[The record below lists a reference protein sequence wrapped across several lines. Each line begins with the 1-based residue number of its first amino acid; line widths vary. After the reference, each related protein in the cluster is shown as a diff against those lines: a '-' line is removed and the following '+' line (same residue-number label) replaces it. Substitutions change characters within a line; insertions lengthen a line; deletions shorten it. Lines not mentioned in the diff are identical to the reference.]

1 MLQME
6 YMEVKKLSVNK
17 WKNPK
22 PTKMASITKIISAT
36 LLMITPLWIILKT
49 MPTPILTITAVLIE
63 TAMYMSIPKLRGE
76 IAQPKQRFITSTI
89 ILGDIS
95 IGVSTIP
102 FMIPSGVLTASS
114 IEVFIDPTG
123 V

>member
-1 MLQME
+1 ML
-6 YMEVKKLSVNK
+6 
-17 WKNPK
+17 
-22 PTKMASITKIISAT
+22 
-36 LLMITPLWIILKT
+36 
-49 MPTPILTITAVLIE
+49 TPILTTTAVLIE
-63 TAMYMSIPKLRGE
+63 TAIYMLIPKLRGE

-95 IGVSTIP
+95 IGVSTIH

-114 IEVFIDPTG
+114 TEVFIDPTG

>member
-1 MLQME
+1 M
-6 YMEVKKLSVNK
+6 V
-17 WKNPK
+17 
-22 PTKMASITKIISAT
+22 SITKIISAT

-49 MPTPILTITAVLIE
+49 MPTPILTTTAVLIE
-63 TAMYMSIPKLRGE
+63 TAIYMSIPKLRGE
-76 IAQPKQRFITSTI
+76 IAQPKQRFIISTI

-95 IGVSTIP
+95 IGVSTIH

-114 IEVFIDPTG
+114 TEVFIDPTG

>member
-1 MLQME
+1 
-6 YMEVKKLSVNK
+6 
-17 WKNPK
+17 
-22 PTKMASITKIISAT
+22 
-36 LLMITPLWIILKT
+36 
-49 MPTPILTITAVLIE
+49 MPTPILTTTAVLIE
-63 TAMYMSIPKLRGE
+63 TALYMSIPKLHGE
-76 IAQPKQRFITSTI
+76 IAQLIQRFITSTI

-102 FMIPSGVLTASS
+102 FMIPSGVLTAFS

>member
-1 MLQME
+1 
-6 YMEVKKLSVNK
+6 
-17 WKNPK
+17 
-22 PTKMASITKIISAT
+22 
-36 LLMITPLWIILKT
+36 
-49 MPTPILTITAVLIE
+49 MPTLILTTTAVLIE
-63 TAMYMSIPKLRGE
+63 TAICMSIPKLRGE

-102 FMIPSGVLTASS
+102 FMIPSGVLTASI
-114 IEVFIDPTG
+114 IEAFIDPTG

>member
-1 MLQME
+1 M
-6 YMEVKKLSVNK
+6 V
-17 WKNPK
+17 
-22 PTKMASITKIISAT
+22 SITKIISAT
-36 LLMITPLWIILKT
+36 VLMITPLWIILKT
-49 MPTPILTITAVLIE
+49 MLTPILTTTAVLIE
-63 TAMYMSIPKLRGE
+63 TAIYMLIPKLRGE

-95 IGVSTIP
+95 IGVSTIH

-114 IEVFIDPTG
+114 TEVFIDPTG